1 MIVVVGSLNLDLVV
15 ECERIPLPGETVLGT
30 GFASLP
36 GGKGANQ
43 AYAAA
48 RLARGP
54 VKMVGRVGDDA
65 FGSELRGNLERV
77 GVDVSDVVTV
87 AGVASG
93 VATITVDRKGQNS
106 IVVASG
112 ANAVWGECAV
122 DWSGVRYAMFQ
133 LETPGHVV
141 LQMARDA
148 KRAGVVTVLDPAP
161 AVELSRE
168 MVEVMDL
175 ITPNEHEAAVIG
187 EVPREKLVLKL
198 GEKGSRWM
206 GVSVPAIAVE
216 AVDTTAAGDT
226 YNAGLVV
233 GLSEGMEMR
242 EAMRMAS
249 VAAGISVT
257 RRGAQASA
265 PGREEVDR
273 YLASW

>member
-1 MIVVVGSLNLDLVV
+1 VIVVLGSLNLDLVV

-148 KRAGVVTVLDPAP
+148 KRAGVMTVLDPAP
-161 AVELSRE
+161 AVALSRE

-265 PGREEVDR
+265 PGREEVER

>member
-1 MIVVVGSLNLDLVV
+1 
-15 ECERIPLPGETVLGT
+15 
-30 GFASLP
+30 
-36 GGKGANQ
+36 
-43 AYAAA
+43 
-48 RLARGP
+48 
-54 VKMVGRVGDDA
+54 MVGRVGDDEL
-65 FGSELRGNLERV
+65 GSELRGNLERV
-77 GVDVSDVVTV
+77 GVDVSNVLTV
-87 AGVASG
+87 PGVASG

-122 DWSGVRYAMFQ
+122 GWSGVRYAMFQ
-133 LETPGHVV
+133 LETPAQVV

-148 KRAGVVTVLDPAP
+148 KRAGVMTVLDPAP
-161 AVELSRE
+161 AVALSRE
-168 MVEVMDL
+168 MVQVMDL

-216 AVDTTAAGDT
+216 AVDTTGAGDT

-249 VAAGISVT
+249 VAAGLSVT